1 MSEELEKL
9 TPKDIIRTETALSRF
24 PIHRLSKKG
33 DINISIKLTRP
44 TGEIKTQWKVSY
56 NSEYGHPSPLA
67 YRVDTLIVNRSIEEA
82 GKPLP
87 KILKLGSLTEIAER
101 TRTGEKNTNAIKKAL
116 LQNAF
121 AGIKAKLTYKTAAGV
136 EATAEIADTRY
147 GVVFTGEKLPGGHKA
162 DAVYIVL
169 HDIYREI
176 LNNAQTRPLDYDY
189 MRELTPAAQRFY
201 ELLSYQVYAALKNKT
216 TAKML
221 YSEFCTYAPQT
232 RYFDWEH
239 IKKQMYKLHRPHL
252 AFQYIEK
259 IQFEKRVGEDG
270 EPDWLM
276 IYTPGDRARGQ
287 HITFQRKPPMPRIK
301 VSERNPDQ
309 ISFLPVEKPEP
320 FPEPVLTFTG
330 DEENLVAALKGYG
343 ISEKKA
349 RGLVKSRRQAVEEQL
364 AAHPYRTLGEEKKN
378 PAGWL
383 IAAIEYGEGGYP
395 LPKLYLDALSQQ
407 ETKRKS
413 TKRQQEEEAKRA
425 REAEERAAMK
435 RAEETFSTL
444 PGGEGQKLLDE
455 YKAKLLA
462 SPEWANQ
469 KPGIVEHLIGG
480 AAKAAIIEDFMRRE
494 NDDEQ

>member
-1 MSEELEKL
+1 MSDELEKL
-9 TPKDIIRTETALSRF
+9 APKDIIRTETALSRF
-24 PIHRLSKKG
+24 PIHRLSKK
-33 DINISIKLTRP
+33 DSISISIKFIRP
-44 TGEIKTQWKVSY
+44 SGEIKTQWKVSY
-56 NSEYGHPSPLA
+56 NSEYGQPSPLA

-87 KILKLGSLTEIAER
+87 KLLKLGSLTEIAKR

-121 AGIKAKLTYKTAAGV
+121 AGIKAKFTYKTAAGA

-147 GVVFTGEKLPGGHKA
+147 GVIFTGEKLPGGHKA

-169 HDIYREI
+169 HDIYRDI
-176 LNNAQTRPLDYDY
+176 LNNAQTRPLDYEY
-189 MRELTPAAQRFY
+189 MRELTPGAQRFY

-232 RYFDWEH
+232 RYYDWEH

-252 AFQYIEK
+252 AGRYIEN
-259 IQFEKRVGEDG
+259 IRFEKRVGEDG
-270 EPDWLM
+270 QPDWLM
-276 IYTPGDRARGQ
+276 IYTPGDRAKGQ
-287 HITFQRKPPMPRIK
+287 HIAFQRKPVPRIK
-301 VSERNPDQ
+301 VSEQNPDQ
-309 ISFLPVEKPEP
+309 ISFLPVEKLES
-320 FPEPVLTFTG
+320 FPEPTLTFAP
-330 DEENLVAALKGYG
+330 DEEELVSKLKGHG
-343 ISEKKA
+343 ITEKKA
-349 RGLVKSRRQAVEEQL
+349 RSLVKSRRQAVEEQL

-383 IAAIEYGEGGYP
+383 IAAIEYGESGYP
-395 LPKLYLDALSQQ
+395 SPKPYLDTLSQQ
-407 ETKRKS
+407 ETKRK
-413 TKRQQEEEAKRA
+413 TAKRQKEEEAKRA

-444 PGGEGQKLLDE
+444 PGGERQRLLDE

-462 SPEWANQ
+462 SPEWENQ

-480 AAKAAIIEDFMRRE
+480 AAKAAIIEDLMRRE
-494 NDDEQ
+494 NDKE